1 MRNTKHI
8 ILVNSHQSSYE
19 HCRVAKSG
27 RSLTRCCNLLI
38 RPSPAPSAT
47 APALSRTAAKL
58 PLVFTNFAGHP
69 GNLLLNRIVIPQRR
83 KPKIKM
89 LLVPLLLLTLSGLQA
104 AKSESTGAKCMKH
117 LPVEAT
123 ESEEVYIFVP
133 LQDGDRYYDTMS
145 LTHDRT

>member
-1 MRNTKHI
+1 MEKPTFTVDSA
-8 ILVNSHQSSYE
+8 ILRHTS
-19 HCRVAKSG
+19 C
-27 RSLTRCCNLLI
+27 I
-38 RPSPAPSAT
+38 R
-47 APALSRTAAKL
+47 
-58 PLVFTNFAGHP
+58 TNFP
-69 GNLLLNRIVIPQRR
+69 GNLLLNRVVIPQTR

-89 LLVPLLLLTLSGLQA
+89 LLVPLLLLTLSGVQA
-104 AKSESTGAKCMKH
+104 AKSESTGAKCIKH